1 MSNERKYDAIPGTAG
16 SDYTSIDP
24 EGYSAL
30 ASGGIQDVY
39 NIANTGLGENS
50 NPLATFLSETPQLQ
64 DLVLGSSSDLGRML
78 QDQTRQYT
86 QQAVQDVGQDFSG
99 LGSLYSGAARD
110 AAGKRATQAA
120 GQAAT
125 QLGQQQ
131 LGMAGNLY
139 NQAFGN
145 NQRMQDMFANL
156 LGQNTGIQAQF
167 GTPAYAAQQYSAR
180 PTFWETAGQLLGS
193 AMPLIGAAVGGPA
206 GAAAGAAASGARRG
220 GGRGA
225 DFDMSEHRPE
235 RGSVS
240 PSRPSPYRGGFRPS
254 DRL

>member
-1 MSNERKYDAIPGTAG
+1 MSNERKYDEIPGTAG
-16 SDYTSIDP
+16 ADYTSIDP

-39 NIANTGLGENS
+39 NTAQAGLGANS
-50 NPLATFLSETPQLQ
+50 DPFASFLGQTPQIQ

-78 QDQTRQYT
+78 QNQTRQFT
-86 QQAVQDVGQDFSG
+86 QQAVQDVGQEFSG

-110 AAGKRATQAA
+110 AAGQRATQAA

-145 NQRMQDMFANL
+145 TQRQQGMFANM

-167 GTPAYAAQQYSAR
+167 GNPAYAAQQYSAR
-180 PTFWETAGQLLGS
+180 PTFWENTAN
-193 AMPLIGAAVGGPA
+193 IV
-206 GAAAGAAASGARRG
+206 GAAAPIAGA
-220 GGRGA
+220 
-225 DFDMSEHRPE
+225 F
-235 RGSVS
+235 
-240 PSRPSPYRGGFRPS
+240 
-254 DRL
+254 L